1 MHNYNAGQASDCLEV
16 QYKRNRTYRLTPNT
30 VLYQGSQNR
39 LLFLC
44 KERSMDM
51 FESKKRFKEL
61 EKRIAD
67 LERQVQGQQYIT
79 ANNVTLSGKVVMSIK
94 SD

>member
-1 MHNYNAGQASDCLEV
+1 
-16 QYKRNRTYRLTPNT
+16 
-30 VLYQGSQNR
+30 
-39 LLFLC
+39 
-44 KERSMDM
+44 M
-51 FESKKRFKEL
+51 FISKKRIQVIER
-61 EKRIAD
+61 RIAD

>member
-1 MHNYNAGQASDCLEV
+1 
-16 QYKRNRTYRLTPNT
+16 
-30 VLYQGSQNR
+30 
-39 LLFLC
+39 
-44 KERSMDM
+44 M

-67 LERQVQGQQYIT
+67 LERQVQGQQYIA